1 MLGVRMQ
8 HAGCAYSAG
17 GAAFRCVGILI
28 GVASMSEERIQIKRY
43 PNRRF
48 YDCDASKYITLEDIE
63 KLVRGGGKVEI
74 RESQSG
80 KEITR
85 SVLTRIILE
94 RQPDKMLLFPIDM
107 LHFILRAN
115 DVSTG
120 FLRDYFQHS
129 LTYLEYLSHHS
140 SASSTFA
147 RPMHWVKAWLDSM
160 TSQQSEDGEEI
171 DGAGENDLG
180 QSDES
185 ESENKNNEDKALRLA
200 RRVEQLERRIVQ
212 LESQED

>member
-1 MLGVRMQ
+1 ML
-8 HAGCAYSAG
+8 
-17 GAAFRCVGILI
+17 
-28 GVASMSEERIQIKRY
+28 EERIQIKRY

-48 YDCDASKYITLEDIE
+48 YDCNASKYVSLEDID
-63 KLVRGGGKVEI
+63 KLVQSGRRVEI

-85 SVLTRIILE
+85 SVLTRILLE

-129 LTYLEYLSHHS
+129 LTYLDYLSRHS
-140 SASSTFA
+140 SASSALA

-160 TSQQSEDGEEI
+160 TSQRSENGEEI
-171 DGAGENDLG
+171 DRSGEVDSS
-180 QSDES
+180 QSDEREAESMS
-185 ESENKNNEDKALRLA
+185 EDKEDKALKLA
-200 RRVEQLERRIVQ
+200 RRIEQLERRIGQ
-212 LESQED
+212 LETQED

>member
-1 MLGVRMQ
+1 MP
-8 HAGCAYSAG
+8 
-17 GAAFRCVGILI
+17 
-28 GVASMSEERIQIKRY
+28 EERIQIKRY

-48 YDCDASKYITLEDIE
+48 YDGNASKYISLEDID
-63 KLVRGGGKVEI
+63 KLVRSGRKVEI

-129 LTYLEYLSHHS
+129 LTYLDYLSRHS

-160 TSQQSEDGEEI
+160 TSQQSEDGEHPSEEVE
-171 DGAGENDLG
+171 GAGEIDLG
-180 QSDES
+180 QSDEPETESKS
-185 ESENKNNEDKALRLA
+185 EPEVEHKSEDKALRLA
-200 RRVEQLERRIVQ
+200 RRVEQLERRIGQ